1 MVVSQRPAETSKR
14 IGLARYSQ
22 VAMSI
27 FDMISGLFGGGDPFG
42 GLDPDDLEMF
52 WKIEHELDQAE
63 RGEQTEAQALQKLG
77 LKSVSKARNVMGQYS
92 QRHMGKPAFQQAAIA
107 FQTRTHLGG

>member
-1 MVVSQRPAETSKR
+1 
-14 IGLARYSQ
+14 
-22 VAMSI
+22 MSI
-27 FDMISGLFGGGDPFG
+27 LGMISALFGGGDPFA

-77 LKSVSKARNVMGQYS
+77 LHSVSQARDVMGQYG
-92 QRHMGKPAFQQAAIA
+92 QRHLGNPAFQQAAVA
-107 FQTRTHLGG
+107 FQTRTLMGG